1 MTAEEY
7 KAKLRQALRELDAN
21 REAETLRI
29 TFDLMAQ
36 VKNRIQTSGTD
47 YTGAMFPP
55 YTPSYAKSGRVKMG
69 YQIRYVDFTR
79 QGRLWASIFPIAD
92 KKTESAVG
100 FSVRPRD
107 SENQDK
113 LNGQFAKRGNI
124 LLPSKDEIAVAQEA
138 NNRRVQKYLRQIG
151 L

>member
-1 MTAEEY
+1 MTPDEFI
-7 KAKLRQALRELDAN
+7 AKLERAKRELDTN

-47 YTGAMFPP
+47 YQGAMFPP
-55 YTPSYAKSGRVKMG
+55 YTPDYAKYGRVKMG

-79 QGRLWASIFPIAD
+79 DGRLWASIQPFTV
-92 KKTESAVG
+92 KKTVDVVEFEVA
-100 FSVRPRD
+100 PRD

-113 LNGQFAKRGNI
+113 LNGQYAKRGNI
-124 LLPSKDEIAVAQEA
+124 LLPSESEIEAARQA
-138 NNRRVQKYLRQIG
+138 NNLRITKYLNQA
-151 L
+151 LQ

>member
-1 MTAEEY
+1 MTPDEFI
-7 KAKLRQALRELDAN
+7 AKLERANRELDAN

-47 YTGAMFPP
+47 YQGAMFPP
-55 YTPSYAKSGRVKMG
+55 YTPSYAKYGRVKMG

-79 QGRLWASIFPIAD
+79 DGRLWASIEPFTR
-92 KKTESAVG
+92 KKTVDVVEFEVA
-100 FSVRPRD
+100 PRD

-113 LNGQFAKRGNI
+113 LNGQYAKRGNI
-124 LLPSKDEIAVAQEA
+124 LLPSESEIEAARQA
-138 NNRRVQKYLRQIG
+138 NNIRITKYLNLALQ
-151 L
+151 